1 MIRASKLQEN
11 VARFWFQKILLYV
24 EIIYTNFNYSKSKHE
39 EPLEMLKI
47 VFPNRITNLPEI
59 KFNKFNS
66 HITYN
71 NYIKKTKLEHGLTLA
86 LLKINFSKEK
96 LNHPE
101 NKINFCISQNLNIIY
116 FRSMSSSYEEY
127 LNEMETLF
135 SPGDDEDELAR
146 RMSSLGRAPEGAENP
161 GEVGTGSTGV
171 VGTVGSELTEVSP
184 IEKVGVAEGGEATKG
199 DPVQIDVVDPDHQ
212 SVLEME
218 KGDSNQ
224 IKSRDVRGS
233 VDLEL
238 EEDRGVDN
246 VYRYLKIGDYLNEI
260 TGCPIKRPWQA
271 PPPAARNL

>member
-1 MIRASKLQEN
+1 
-11 VARFWFQKILLYV
+11 
-24 EIIYTNFNYSKSKHE
+24 
-39 EPLEMLKI
+39 
-47 VFPNRITNLPEI
+47 
-59 KFNKFNS
+59 
-66 HITYN
+66 
-71 NYIKKTKLEHGLTLA
+71 
-86 LLKINFSKEK
+86 
-96 LNHPE
+96 
-101 NKINFCISQNLNIIY
+101 
-116 FRSMSSSYEEY
+116 
-127 LNEMETLF
+127 
-135 SPGDDEDELAR
+135 
-146 RMSSLGRAPEGAENP
+146 MSSLGRAPEGAENP

-246 VYRYLKIGDYLNEI
+246 VYRYSKIGDYLNEI

>member
-1 MIRASKLQEN
+1 MRN
-11 VARFWFQKILLYV
+11 
-24 EIIYTNFNYSKSKHE
+24 
-39 EPLEMLKI
+39 PLEMLKI

-135 SPGDDEDELAR
+135 SPGGDEDELPWESA
-146 RMSSLGRAPEGAENP
+146 
-161 GEVGTGSTGV
+161 
-171 VGTVGSELTEVSP
+171 
-184 IEKVGVAEGGEATKG
+184 GGGGK
-199 DPVQIDVVDPDHQ
+199 
-212 SVLEME
+212 
-218 KGDSNQ
+218 
-224 IKSRDVRGS
+224 
-233 VDLEL
+233 
-238 EEDRGVDN
+238 
-246 VYRYLKIGDYLNEI
+246 
-260 TGCPIKRPWQA
+260 PW
-271 PPPAARNL
+271 